1 MRLIVLFLIL
11 IAAGALAVGAFV
23 YIDAG
28 YVMLSWENYTVETS
42 LWMFLVLGAI
52 ALLAV
57 YIALRA
63 LLVLF
68 GSDRR
73 FNEWRQRRRSL
84 RARRQ
89 TTRGL
94 LALAQGQWRR
104 AERNL
109 TSSAKDSDQP
119 LINYLAAAR
128 AAYEQDKSEA
138 TDEWLKQAS
147 LSTKG
152 SDLAVGITQVQLLQ
166 SRHQNEQALAVLIS
180 LREKHP
186 RHAYLLKL
194 LVKTLQDLEDWVAL
208 NELLPT
214 LRKATKIPDEE
225 LRKLERN
232 VALQLLDRAR
242 HANGGQGLTATF
254 DGLGRDVRY
263 TSDVMKSYVDL
274 LLETEQEEKAEE
286 ALREG
291 LKHVWHDELVEIF
304 GRLKGKDA
312 NKQLLFA
319 EQQLKERPNDPLLLL
334 TLGRL
339 ALRVNDL
346 EKARE
351 YLQTGLSIKGLAE
364 LHAEMGKVMLAE
376 GDETLACEHFQ
387 LALGH

>member
-1 MRLIVLFLIL
+1 MRLIVLFLL
-11 IAAGALAVGAFV
+11 LVAVGAVAVGAFV

-166 SRHQNEQALAVLIS
+166 SRNQNEQALAVLIS

-291 LKHVWHDELVEIF
+291 LKHVWHDELVEIY

-351 YLQTGLSIKGLAE
+351 YLQTGLSIRGLAE

>member
-1 MRLIVLFLIL
+1 MRLIVLFLL
-11 IAAGALAVGAFV
+11 LVSAVALVAGAFV

-28 YVMLSWENYTVETS
+28 YVMLSWDVYTVETS
-42 LWMFLVLGAI
+42 LWMFLALGAV
-52 ALLAV
+52 ALFAV
-57 YIALRA
+57 YFVLRT

-73 FNEWRQRRRSL
+73 FNEWRQRRRSA

-94 LALAQGQWRR
+94 LSLAQGQWRR

-128 AAYEQDKSEA
+128 AAYEQDKAEA

-166 SRHQNEQALAVLIS
+166 SRNQNEQALAVLIS

-214 LRKATKIPDEE
+214 LRKATKIPDGE
-225 LRKLERN
+225 LRKLEKN

-242 HANGGQGLTATF
+242 HANAGRGLTSTF
-254 DGLGRDVRY
+254 EGLSRDVRY
-263 TSDVMKSYVDL
+263 SSDVMKCYVDL

-291 LKHVWHDELVEIF
+291 LKHVWHEELVEIF

-351 YLQTGLSIKGLAE
+351 FLQTGLSIKGLPE

>member
-1 MRLIVLFLIL
+1 MRLIVLLL
-11 IAAGALAVGAFV
+11 LLVSVVALLAGAFV

-28 YVMLSWENYTVETS
+28 YVMLSWDVYTVETS
-42 LWMFLVLGAI
+42 LWMFLALGAV
-52 ALLAV
+52 ALYAV
-57 YIALRA
+57 YVVLRF
-63 LLVLF
+63 LLIVT
-68 GSDRR
+68 GNDRR
-73 FNEWRQRRRSL
+73 WNDGRQRKKSL

-166 SRHQNEQALAVLIS
+166 SRNQNEQALAVLIS

-225 LRKLERN
+225 LRKLEKN

-242 HANGGQGLTATF
+242 HANGGRGLTATF
-254 DGLGRDVRY
+254 DSLSRDVRY
-263 TSDVMKSYVDL
+263 TADVIKSYVDL

-286 ALREG
+286 ALRDG
-291 LKHVWHDELVEIF
+291 MKNVWHDELIEIF

-312 NKQLLFA
+312 SKQLLFA

-339 ALRVNDL
+339 ALRVNNL

-351 YLQTGLSIKGLAE
+351 YLQTGLSIKGLPE

>member
-1 MRLIVLFLIL
+1 MRLIVLFLL
-11 IAAGALAVGAFV
+11 LVAVGAIAVGAFV

-166 SRHQNEQALAVLIS
+166 SRNQNEQALAVLIS

-242 HANGGQGLTATF
+242 HANGGQGLTSTF
-254 DGLGRDVRY
+254 DSLGRDVRY
-263 TSDVMKSYVDL
+263 TSDVMKSYIDL

-291 LKHVWHDELVEIF
+291 LKHVWHDELVEIY

>member
-1 MRLIVLFLIL
+1 MRLIVLFLL
-11 IAAGALAVGAFV
+11 LVAVGAIAVGAFV

-166 SRHQNEQALAVLIS
+166 SRNQNEQALAVLIS

-242 HANGGQGLTATF
+242 HANGGQGLTSTF

-263 TSDVMKSYVDL
+263 TSDVMKSYIDL

-291 LKHVWHDELVEIF
+291 LKHVWHDELVEIY

>member
-1 MRLIVLFLIL
+1 MRLIVLLL
-11 IAAGALAVGAFV
+11 LLTAGVAIFAGAFV

-28 YVMLSWENYTVETS
+28 YVMLSWDVYTVESS
-42 LWMFLVLGAI
+42 LWMFLLLAAI
-52 ALLAV
+52 ALFAI
-57 YIALRA
+57 YISLRA
-63 LLVLF
+63 LLLLF

-73 FNEWRQRRRSL
+73 FNEWRQRRRSV

-166 SRHQNEQALAVLIS
+166 SRNQNEQALAVLLN

-208 NELLPT
+208 NDLLPT

-225 LRKLERN
+225 LRKLEKN
-232 VALQLLDRAR
+232 VALQLLERAR
-242 HANGGQGLTATF
+242 HNNGGSGLSAAF
-254 DGLGRDVRY
+254 DGLSREVRGNQEVLQAY
-263 TSDVMKSYVDL
+263 IDR

-291 LKHVWHDELVEIF
+291 LKQVWHESLVEQY
-304 GRLKGKDA
+304 GRLKGQDVS
-312 NKQLLFA
+312 KQLLFA
-319 EQQLKERPNDPLLLL
+319 EQQLKERTNDPYLLL

-339 ALRVNDL
+339 ALRLNDL
-346 EKARE
+346 EKARD
-351 YLQTGLSIKGLAE
+351 YLQTGLTIKGLPE

>member
-94 LALAQGQWRR
+94 LSLAQGQWRR

-128 AAYEQDKSEA
+128 AAYEQDKTEA

-166 SRHQNEQALAVLIS
+166 SRNQNEQALAVLIS

-291 LKHVWHDELVEIF
+291 LKYVWHDELVEIY

>member
-1 MRLIVLFLIL
+1 
-11 IAAGALAVGAFV
+11 
-23 YIDAG
+23 
-28 YVMLSWENYTVETS
+28 MLSWDVYTVESS
-42 LWMFLVLGAI
+42 LWMFLVLAAI
-52 ALLAV
+52 ALFAI
-57 YIALRA
+57 YISLRA
-63 LLVLF
+63 LLLLF

-73 FNEWRQRRRSL
+73 FNEWRQRRRSV

-166 SRHQNEQALAVLIS
+166 SRNQNEQALAVLLN

-208 NELLPT
+208 NDLLPT

-225 LRKLERN
+225 LRKLEKN
-232 VALQLLDRAR
+232 VALQLLERAR
-242 HANGGQGLTATF
+242 HNNGGSGLSAAF
-254 DGLGRDVRY
+254 DGLSREVRGNQE
-263 TSDVMKSYVDL
+263 VLQAYVDR

-291 LKHVWHDELVEIF
+291 LKQVWHESLVEQY
-304 GRLKGKDA
+304 GRLKGQDVS
-312 NKQLLFA
+312 KQLLFA
-319 EQQLKERPNDPLLLL
+319 EQQLKERTNDPYLLL

-339 ALRVNDL
+339 ALRLNDL
-346 EKARE
+346 EKARD
-351 YLQTGLSIKGLAE
+351 YLQTGLTIKGLPE

>member
-1 MRLIVLFLIL
+1 MRLIVLFLLL
-11 IAAGALAVGAFV
+11 IAAGAIGVGAFV

-57 YIALRA
+57 YIVLRA

-152 SDLAVGITQVQLLQ
+152 TDLAVGITQVQLLQ
-166 SRHQNEQALAVLIS
+166 SRNQNEQALAVLIS

>member
-1 MRLIVLFLIL
+1 MRLIVLFLLLVAGIGL
-11 IAAGALAVGAFV
+11 LAGAFT

-28 YVMLSWENYTVETS
+28 YVMLSWDTYTVESS
-42 LWMFLVLGAI
+42 LWLFLVLAAV
-52 ALLAV
+52 ALFGV
-57 YIALRA
+57 YIVLRA
-63 LLVLF
+63 LLVLL

-73 FNEWRQRRRSL
+73 FNEWRQRRRSQ

-128 AAYEQDKSEA
+128 AAYEQNKTEA

-147 LSTKG
+147 QSTKG

-166 SRHQNEQALAVLIS
+166 SRNQNEQALAVLLN

-208 NELLPT
+208 NDLLPT

-225 LRKLERN
+225 LRKLEKN

-242 HANGGQGLTATF
+242 HTNGGASLGTTF
-254 DGLGRDVRY
+254 DGLSREVRY
-263 TSDVMKSYVDL
+263 THDVMQSYIDL

-291 LKHVWHDELVEIF
+291 LKHVWHEELVELF

-312 NKQLLFA
+312 GKQLLFA
-319 EQQLKERPNDPLLLL
+319 EQQLKERPNDPYLLL

-351 YLQTGLSIKGLAE
+351 YLQTGLTIKGLPE

>member
-1 MRLIVLFLIL
+1 MRLIVLFLLL
-11 IAAGALAVGAFV
+11 IAAGAIGVGAFV

-166 SRHQNEQALAVLIS
+166 SRNQNEQALAVLIS

>member
-1 MRLIVLFLIL
+1 MRLIVLLL
-11 IAAGALAVGAFV
+11 LLTAGVAIFAGAFV

-28 YVMLSWENYTVETS
+28 YVMLSWDVYTVESS
-42 LWMFLVLGAI
+42 LWMFLVLAAI
-52 ALLAV
+52 ALFAI
-57 YIALRA
+57 YISLRA
-63 LLVLF
+63 LLLLF

-73 FNEWRQRRRSL
+73 FNEWRQRRRSV

-166 SRHQNEQALAVLIS
+166 SRNQNEQALAVLLN

-208 NELLPT
+208 NDLLPT

-225 LRKLERN
+225 LRKLEKN
-232 VALQLLDRAR
+232 VALQLLERAR
-242 HANGGQGLTATF
+242 HNNGGSGLSAAF
-254 DGLGRDVRY
+254 DGLSREVRGNQEVLQAY
-263 TSDVMKSYVDL
+263 IDR

-291 LKHVWHDELVEIF
+291 LKQVWHESLVEQY
-304 GRLKGKDA
+304 GRLKGQDVS
-312 NKQLLFA
+312 KQLLFA
-319 EQQLKERPNDPLLLL
+319 EQQLKERTNDPYLLL

-339 ALRVNDL
+339 ALRLNDL
-346 EKARE
+346 EKARD
-351 YLQTGLSIKGLAE
+351 YLQTGLTIKGLPE

>member
-1 MRLIVLFLIL
+1 MRLIVLLL
-11 IAAGALAVGAFV
+11 LLVSVVALLAGAFV

-28 YVMLSWENYTVETS
+28 YVMLSWDVYTVETS
-42 LWMFLVLGAI
+42 LWMFLALGAV
-52 ALLAV
+52 ALYAV
-57 YIALRA
+57 YVVLRF
-63 LLVLF
+63 VLIVT
-68 GSDRR
+68 GNDRR
-73 FNEWRQRRRSL
+73 WNDGRQRKKSL

-166 SRHQNEQALAVLIS
+166 SRNQNEQALAVLIS

-225 LRKLERN
+225 LRKLEKN

-242 HANGGQGLTATF
+242 HANGGRGLTATF
-254 DGLGRDVRY
+254 DSLSRDVRY
-263 TSDVMKSYVDL
+263 TADVMKSYVDL

-286 ALREG
+286 ALRDG
-291 LKHVWHDELVEIF
+291 MKNVWHDELIEIF

-312 NKQLLFA
+312 SKQLLFA

-339 ALRVNDL
+339 ALRVNNL

-351 YLQTGLSIKGLAE
+351 YLQTGLSIKGLPE

>member
-109 TSSAKDSDQP
+109 T
-119 LINYLAAAR
+119 
-128 AAYEQDKSEA
+128 
-138 TDEWLKQAS
+138 
-147 LSTKG
+147 
-152 SDLAVGITQVQLLQ
+152 
-166 SRHQNEQALAVLIS
+166 
-180 LREKHP
+180 
-186 RHAYLLKL
+186 
-194 LVKTLQDLEDWVAL
+194 
-208 NELLPT
+208 
-214 LRKATKIPDEE
+214 
-225 LRKLERN
+225 
-232 VALQLLDRAR
+232 
-242 HANGGQGLTATF
+242 
-254 DGLGRDVRY
+254 
-263 TSDVMKSYVDL
+263 
-274 LLETEQEEKAEE
+274 
-286 ALREG
+286 
-291 LKHVWHDELVEIF
+291 
-304 GRLKGKDA
+304 
-312 NKQLLFA
+312 
-319 EQQLKERPNDPLLLL
+319 
-334 TLGRL
+334 
-339 ALRVNDL
+339 
-346 EKARE
+346 
-351 YLQTGLSIKGLAE
+351 
-364 LHAEMGKVMLAE
+364 
-376 GDETLACEHFQ
+376 
-387 LALGH
+387 

>member
-1 MRLIVLFLIL
+1 MRLIVLFLL
-11 IAAGALAVGAFV
+11 LVAVGAVAVGAFV

-166 SRHQNEQALAVLIS
+166 SRNQNEQALAVLIS

-242 HANGGQGLTATF
+242 HANGGQGLTSTF

-263 TSDVMKSYVDL
+263 TSDVMKSYIDL

-291 LKHVWHDELVEIF
+291 LKHVWHDELVEIY

>member
-57 YIALRA
+57 YIVLRA

-166 SRHQNEQALAVLIS
+166 SRNQNEQALAVLIS

-291 LKHVWHDELVEIF
+291 LKHVWHDELVEIY

-351 YLQTGLSIKGLAE
+351 YLQTGLSIRGLAE

>member
-1 MRLIVLFLIL
+1 MRQIVLFLIL

-291 LKHVWHDELVEIF
+291 LKHVWHDELVEIY

-351 YLQTGLSIKGLAE
+351 YLQTGLSIRGLAE

>member
-1 MRLIVLFLIL
+1 MRLIVLFLLL
-11 IAAGALAVGAFV
+11 IAAGAIGVGAFV

-166 SRHQNEQALAVLIS
+166 SRNQNEQALAVLIS

-312 NKQLLFA
+312 SKQLLFA

>member
-1 MRLIVLFLIL
+1 MRLIVLLL
-11 IAAGALAVGAFV
+11 LLVSVVALLAGAFV

-28 YVMLSWENYTVETS
+28 YVMLSWDVYTVETS
-42 LWMFLVLGAI
+42 LWMFLALGAV
-52 ALLAV
+52 ALYAV
-57 YIALRA
+57 YVVLRF
-63 LLVLF
+63 LLIVT
-68 GSDRR
+68 GNDRR
-73 FNEWRQRRRSL
+73 WNDGRQRKKSL

-166 SRHQNEQALAVLIS
+166 SRNQNEQALAVLIS

-225 LRKLERN
+225 LRKLEKN

-242 HANGGQGLTATF
+242 HANGGRGLTATF
-254 DGLGRDVRY
+254 DSLSRDVRY
-263 TSDVMKSYVDL
+263 TADVMKSYVDL

-286 ALREG
+286 ALRDG
-291 LKHVWHDELVEIF
+291 MKNVWHDELIEIF

-312 NKQLLFA
+312 SKQLLFA

-339 ALRVNDL
+339 ALRVNNL

-351 YLQTGLSIKGLAE
+351 YLQTGLSIESLPE

>member
-1 MRLIVLFLIL
+1 MRLIVLLL
-11 IAAGALAVGAFV
+11 LLVSVVALLAGAFV

-28 YVMLSWENYTVETS
+28 YVMLSWDVYTVETS
-42 LWMFLVLGAI
+42 LWMFLALGAV
-52 ALLAV
+52 ALYAV
-57 YIALRA
+57 YVVLRF
-63 LLVLF
+63 LLIVT
-68 GSDRR
+68 GNDRR
-73 FNEWRQRRRSL
+73 WNDGRQRKKSL

-166 SRHQNEQALAVLIS
+166 SRNQNEQALAVLIS

-225 LRKLERN
+225 LRKLEKN

-242 HANGGQGLTATF
+242 HANGGRGLTATF
-254 DGLGRDVRY
+254 DSLGRDVRY
-263 TSDVMKSYVDL
+263 TADVMKSYVDL

-286 ALREG
+286 ALRDG
-291 LKHVWHDELVEIF
+291 MKNVWHDELIEIF

-312 NKQLLFA
+312 SKQLLFA

-339 ALRVNDL
+339 ALRVNNL

-351 YLQTGLSIKGLAE
+351 YLQTGLSIKGLPE

>member
-291 LKHVWHDELVEIF
+291 LKHVWHDELVEIY

-351 YLQTGLSIKGLAE
+351 YLKTGLSIRGLAE

>member
-1 MRLIVLFLIL
+1 MRLIVLFLLL
-11 IAAGALAVGAFV
+11 IAAGAIGVGAFV

-128 AAYEQDKSEA
+128 AA
-138 TDEWLKQAS
+138 
-147 LSTKG
+147 
-152 SDLAVGITQVQLLQ
+152 
-166 SRHQNEQALAVLIS
+166 
-180 LREKHP
+180 
-186 RHAYLLKL
+186 
-194 LVKTLQDLEDWVAL
+194 
-208 NELLPT
+208 
-214 LRKATKIPDEE
+214 
-225 LRKLERN
+225 
-232 VALQLLDRAR
+232 
-242 HANGGQGLTATF
+242 
-254 DGLGRDVRY
+254 
-263 TSDVMKSYVDL
+263 
-274 LLETEQEEKAEE
+274 
-286 ALREG
+286 
-291 LKHVWHDELVEIF
+291 
-304 GRLKGKDA
+304 
-312 NKQLLFA
+312 
-319 EQQLKERPNDPLLLL
+319 
-334 TLGRL
+334 
-339 ALRVNDL
+339 
-346 EKARE
+346 
-351 YLQTGLSIKGLAE
+351 
-364 LHAEMGKVMLAE
+364 
-376 GDETLACEHFQ
+376 
-387 LALGH
+387 

>member
-1 MRLIVLFLIL
+1 MRLIVLLLLLTAGVAIL
-11 IAAGALAVGAFV
+11 AGAFV

-28 YVMLSWENYTVETS
+28 YVMLSWDVYTVESS
-42 LWMFLVLGAI
+42 LWMFLVLAAI
-52 ALLAV
+52 ALFAI
-57 YIALRA
+57 YISLRA
-63 LLVLF
+63 LLLLF

-73 FNEWRQRRRSL
+73 FNEWRQRRRSV

-166 SRHQNEQALAVLIS
+166 SRNQNEQALAVLLN

-208 NELLPT
+208 NDLLPT

-225 LRKLERN
+225 LRKLEKN
-232 VALQLLDRAR
+232 VALQLLERAR
-242 HANGGQGLTATF
+242 HNNGGSGLSAAF
-254 DGLGRDVRY
+254 DGLSREVRGNQEVLQAY
-263 TSDVMKSYVDL
+263 IDR

-291 LKHVWHDELVEIF
+291 LKQVWHESLVEQY
-304 GRLKGKDA
+304 GRLKGQDVS
-312 NKQLLFA
+312 KQLLFA
-319 EQQLKERPNDPLLLL
+319 EQQLKERTNDPYLLL

-339 ALRVNDL
+339 ALRLNDL
-346 EKARE
+346 EKARD
-351 YLQTGLSIKGLAE
+351 YLQTGLTIKGLPE

>member
-1 MRLIVLFLIL
+1 MRLIVLFLLL
-11 IAAGALAVGAFV
+11 IAAGAIGVGAFV

-291 LKHVWHDELVEIF
+291 LKHVWHDELVEIY

>member
-1 MRLIVLFLIL
+1 MRLIVLTLL
-11 IAAGALAVGAFV
+11 LGSVVALLAGAFV

-28 YVMLSWENYTVETS
+28 YVMLSWDVYTVETS
-42 LWMFLVLGAI
+42 LWMFI
-52 ALLAV
+52 ALSAVALYAV
-57 YIALRA
+57 YVALRF
-63 LLVLF
+63 LLIVT
-68 GSDRR
+68 GNDRR
-73 FNEWRQRRRSL
+73 WNDGRQRKKGL

-128 AAYEQDKSEA
+128 AAYEQNKSDA

-166 SRHQNEQALAVLIS
+166 SRKQNEQALAVLIS

-214 LRKATKIPDEE
+214 LRKATKIPDKE
-225 LRKLERN
+225 LRKLEKN

-242 HANGGQGLTATF
+242 HANGGRGLSTTF
-254 DGLGRDVRY
+254 DNLSREVRF
-263 TSDVMKSYVDL
+263 SVEIMKSYVDL
-274 LLETEQEEKAEE
+274 LIETDQEEKAE
-286 ALREG
+286 AVLREG
-291 LKHVWHDELVEIF
+291 LPNVWHDDLIQIF

-312 NKQLLFA
+312 SKQLLFA

-339 ALRVNDL
+339 ALRVGNLD
-346 EKARE
+346 KARE
-351 YLQTGLSIKGLAE
+351 YLQTGLSIKGLPD

-376 GDETLACEHFQ
+376 GDEAIACEHFQ
-387 LALGH
+387 LALGQ

>member
-73 FNEWRQRRRSL
+73 FNEWRQRRRSM

-94 LALAQGQWRR
+94 LSLAQGQWRR

-128 AAYEQDKSEA
+128 AAYEQDKTEA

-166 SRHQNEQALAVLIS
+166 SRNQNEQALAVLIS

-291 LKHVWHDELVEIF
+291 LKYVWHDELVEIY

>member
-1 MRLIVLFLIL
+1 MRLIVLFLL
-11 IAAGALAVGAFV
+11 LVAVGAVAVGAFV

-166 SRHQNEQALAVLIS
+166 SRNQNEQALAVLIS

-242 HANGGQGLTATF
+242 HANGGQGLTSTF

-263 TSDVMKSYVDL
+263 TSDVMKSYIDL

-291 LKHVWHDELVEIF
+291 LKHVWHDELVEIY

-351 YLQTGLSIKGLAE
+351 YLQTGLSIKGLAQ

>member
-1 MRLIVLFLIL
+1 MRLIVLFLLL
-11 IAAGALAVGAFV
+11 IAAGAIGVGAFV

-166 SRHQNEQALAVLIS
+166 SRNQNEQALAVLIS

-263 TSDVMKSYVDL
+263 TSDVMKSYIDL

-312 NKQLLFA
+312 SKQLLFA

>member
-57 YIALRA
+57 YIVLRA

-291 LKHVWHDELVEIF
+291 LKHVWHDELVEIY

-351 YLQTGLSIKGLAE
+351 YLQTGLSIRGLAE

>member
-1 MRLIVLFLIL
+1 MRLIVLFLLLVAGIGL
-11 IAAGALAVGAFV
+11 LAGAFT

-28 YVMLSWENYTVETS
+28 YVMLSWDTYTVESS
-42 LWMFLVLGAI
+42 LWLFLVLAAVVLFG
-52 ALLAV
+52 V
-57 YIALRA
+57 YIVLRA
-63 LLVLF
+63 LLVLL

-73 FNEWRQRRRSL
+73 FNDWRQRRRSQ

-128 AAYEQDKSEA
+128 AAYEQNKTEA

-147 LSTKG
+147 QSTKG

-166 SRHQNEQALAVLIS
+166 SRNQNEQALAVLLN

-208 NELLPT
+208 NDLLPT

-225 LRKLERN
+225 LRKLEKN

-242 HANGGQGLTATF
+242 HTNGGASLGATF
-254 DGLGRDVRY
+254 DGLSREVRY
-263 TSDVMKSYVDL
+263 THDVMQSYIDL

-291 LKHVWHDELVEIF
+291 LKHVWHEELVELF

-312 NKQLLFA
+312 GKQLLFA
-319 EQQLKERPNDPLLLL
+319 E
-334 TLGRL
+334 
-339 ALRVNDL
+339 
-346 EKARE
+346 
-351 YLQTGLSIKGLAE
+351 
-364 LHAEMGKVMLAE
+364 
-376 GDETLACEHFQ
+376 
-387 LALGH
+387 

>member
-1 MRLIVLFLIL
+1 MRLIVLFLLL
-11 IAAGALAVGAFV
+11 IAAGAIGVGAFV

-291 LKHVWHDELVEIF
+291 LKHVWHDELVEIY

-351 YLQTGLSIKGLAE
+351 YLQTGLSIRGLAE

>member
-1 MRLIVLFLIL
+1 MRLIVLFLLL
-11 IAAGALAVGAFV
+11 IAAGAIGVGAFV

-166 SRHQNEQALAVLIS
+166 SRNQNEQALAVLIS

-351 YLQTGLSIKGLAE
+351 YLQTGLSIRGLAE

>member
-1 MRLIVLFLIL
+1 MRLIVLFLLL
-11 IAAGALAVGAFV
+11 IAAGAIGVGAFV

-166 SRHQNEQALAVLIS
+166 SRNQNEQALAVLIS

-232 VALQLLDRAR
+232 VALQLLERAR
-242 HANGGQGLTATF
+242 HANGGQGLTSTF

-263 TSDVMKSYVDL
+263 TSDVMKSYIDL

-291 LKHVWHDELVEIF
+291 LKHVWHDELVEIY

>member
-291 LKHVWHDELVEIF
+291 LKHVWHDELVEIY

-339 ALRVNDL
+339 ALRVTDL

-351 YLQTGLSIKGLAE
+351 YLQTGLSIRGLAE

>member
-291 LKHVWHDELVEIF
+291 LKYVWHDELVEIY

-351 YLQTGLSIKGLAE
+351 YLQTGLSIRGLAE

>member
-166 SRHQNEQALAVLIS
+166 SRNQNEQALAVLIS